1 MPETLSSHCKSQAS
15 QPPTP
20 TLPHLIYS
28 NLHIGQDPTSLQSD
42 ALGDLLGDNFQ
53 VNQTFKIQFLLKFFI
68 ELFSVELG
76 ICTLKIK
83 VTFKLDCVFLNI
95 SWTVLPSGTI
105 SCSPIAYVGKKKK
118 KPGWLNSP
126 T

>member
-1 MPETLSSHCKSQAS
+1 M
-15 QPPTP
+15 
-20 TLPHLIYS
+20 
-28 NLHIGQDPTSLQSD
+28 
-42 ALGDLLGDNFQ
+42 
-53 VNQTFKIQFLLKFFI
+53 NQTFKIQLLLKFFI

-105 SCSPIAYVGKKKK
+105 SCSPIAYVEKEKN
-118 KPGWLNSP
+118 PAWLKSP
-126 T
+126 TYFQFEFKSSSQTH